1 MHRPDAAEPLI
12 RQLRDAQVGHAILH
26 AGADR
31 RRDGRGLLIDLLEH
45 EVGVAALFGRF
56 LIPVRGQALALH
68 GLPKGVVEP
77 DALGR
82 HDSQVAFFQHAVIPG
97 VLEQGRDI
105 RGHKVFALAPAHDEG
120 ALFFHG
126 EDGVREILE
135 QHGQRIAAP
144 HHAQR
149 LVQGLQRLAMV
160 AAVNEF
166 DQYLGVR
173 LTLKRVPP
181 GGQPLLES
189 TVIFNDA
196 IVDDAHPRGRVRVAV
211 HIAGFPV
218 GRPPGVPDAAGA
230 LREGLYGQFL
240 AQGIQPALALDNADA
255 ALLGQCHTRRII
267 PAVLQF
273 LQTIQQHILCAAL
286 SNITYDA
293 AHTKHLHTD
302 SPAQPAHSTTVSFL
316 YQFMFLYG
324 FL

>member
-1 MHRPDAAEPLI
+1 
-12 RQLRDAQVGHAILH
+12 
-26 AGADR
+26 
-31 RRDGRGLLIDLLEH
+31 
-45 EVGVAALFGRF
+45 
-56 LIPVRGQALALH
+56 
-68 GLPKGVVEP
+68 
-77 DALGR
+77 
-82 HDSQVAFFQHAVIPG
+82 
-97 VLEQGRDI
+97 
-105 RGHKVFALAPAHDEG
+105 
-120 ALFFHG
+120 
-126 EDGVREILE
+126 
-135 QHGQRIAAP
+135 
-144 HHAQR
+144 
-149 LVQGLQRLAMV
+149 MV

-255 ALLGQCHTRRII
+255 TLLGQCHTRRII

-293 AHTKHLHTD
+293 THTKHLHTD